1 MPAVTSLVI
10 VNLPKNLNCFVGS
23 NTLDLAGGQLCALF
37 DDGTFKTFSMTQ
49 SDVTLSLDTS
59 KEGPTLATVTYG
71 GQSQMFQ
78 AYVRTPVIRKF
89 MVDSPP
95 DKTHY
100 LAGEKL
106 DLTGLKLTALYETG
120 EKVPYPD
127 IPAVDHIVSF
137 GEAVYP
143 LTINGISVPIY
154 LKVDDAKIVG
164 IRMGKLPNQT
174 EYLERR
180 DKFNPAGATIIQKY
194 DSGAEQEV
202 PLPYTAVRG
211 FSNLTPGPLTL
222 TVQIGQHSTSFEVK
236 IVEKKPIR
244 ATIDTQPFRTS
255 YTEGEDISLDGIRVS
270 VQYDNG
276 ETRICDDWDYEPK
289 KAILGEET
297 VTVKVGDATALVAI
311 TVAPRQLMRIR
322 MKTLP
327 RKTQYKE
334 NLEQLEVDGA
344 ELELDFDYGDPVIVP
359 VSSAMVKGFDNRRA
373 GECKVEVQYR
383 GLATEFSVDILPQ
396 TLLGI
401 TVTQMPEKLDYT
413 PGEIFDRKGL
423 VVSGLYDSGRME
435 PLRSYSVEPDRPL
448 REGDVAVLI
457 TCMTKTT
464 VIPIKV
470 SEMFRPITPGPEPK
484 AWDDFTDPQKPAAPT
499 VQPGYQATGG
509 FQMPGEI
516 PVTAPTTPP
525 GGFQVP
531 GGFQTPGAAPSTPKP
546 SGGFQVPGG
555 FGIPQTPPADGGFA
569 PTSTAKGGGF
579 MPRDEASFLFGPP
592 VDQEPKPEPEE
603 PKKKGGGFWGRK
615 LFQPNTS
622 KYRGGDD

>member
-1 MPAVTSLVI
+1 MPAVTSIVI
-10 VNLPKNLNCFVGS
+10 VNLPKTLTCFVGS
-23 NTLDLAGGQLCALF
+23 NTLDLSGGQLCALY

-49 SDVTLSLDTS
+49 PGVSVSLDTS
-59 KEGPTLATVTYG
+59 KEGPTLATVTYE

-78 AYVRTPVIRKF
+78 AYVRIPVIRKF
-89 MVDSPP
+89 LVDSPP
-95 DKTHY
+95 EKTHY

-106 DLTGLKLTALYETG
+106 DLSGLKLTAVYETG

-127 IPAVDHIVSF
+127 IPAVDHIVNF
-137 GEAVYP
+137 GEAVFP
-143 LTINGISVPIY
+143 LNISGISVPIFI
-154 LKVDDAKIVG
+154 KVEDSKVIG
-164 IRMGKLPNQT
+164 IRMAKLPNQT

-222 TVQIGQHSTSFEVK
+222 TVQIGQHSTSFEVQ
-236 IVEKKPIR
+236 IVEKKPVR

-255 YTEGEDISLDGIRVS
+255 YTEGEDISMDGVRVS

-289 KAILGEET
+289 KAILGEDT
-297 VTVKVGDATALVAI
+297 VTVKVGSATALVPV
-311 TVAPRQLMRIR
+311 TVAPRQLMRIQ

-344 ELELDFDYGDPVIVP
+344 ELELEFDYGDPVVVP

-401 TVTQMPEKLDYT
+401 TVTQMPEKLDYA
-413 PGEIFDRKGL
+413 PGELFDRKGL

-435 PLRSYSVEPDRPL
+435 PLRSFSVEPDRPL
-448 REGDVAVLI
+448 RETDVAVLI

-470 SEMFRPITPGPEPK
+470 SEMFRPTSPGPEPK
-484 AWDDFTDPQKPAAPT
+484 AWDDFSAPQQPAAPAQ
-499 VQPGYQATGG
+499 QPGYQAPGG
-509 FQMPGEI
+509 FQMPGETPI
-516 PVTAPTTPP
+516 PTPTTSPDVFQAP
-525 GGFQVP
+525 GGFQM
-531 GGFQTPGAAPSTPKP
+531 PGASSAAPKTTGS
-546 SGGFQVPGG
+546 FQVPGG
-555 FGIPQTPPADGGFA
+555 FGAPQTPPASGDFA
-569 PTSTAKGGGF
+569 PPTAAKGGGF
-579 MPRDEASFLFGPP
+579 MPQDEASFLFGPP
-592 VDQEPKPEPEE
+592 AGQEPKKEPEE

>member
-1 MPAVTSLVI
+1 MPAVTSIVI
-10 VNLPKNLNCFVGS
+10 VNLPKTLTCFVGS
-23 NTLDLAGGQLCALF
+23 NTLDLSGGQLCALY

-49 SDVTLSLDTS
+49 SGVSVSLDTS
-59 KEGPTLATVTYG
+59 KEGPTLATVTYE

-78 AYVRTPVIRKF
+78 AYVRIPVIRKF
-89 MVDSPP
+89 LVDSPP
-95 DKTHY
+95 EKTRY

-106 DLTGLKLTALYETG
+106 DLSGLKLTAVYETG

-127 IPAVDHIVSF
+127 IPAVDHIVNF
-137 GEAVYP
+137 GEAVFP
-143 LTINGISVPIY
+143 LNISGISVPIFI
-154 LKVDDAKIVG
+154 KVEDSKVIG

-222 TVQIGQHSTSFEVK
+222 TVQIGQHSTNFEVQ
-236 IVEKKPIR
+236 IVEKKPVR

-255 YTEGEDISLDGIRVS
+255 YTEGEDISMDGVRVS

-297 VTVKVGDATALVAI
+297 ITVKVGSATALVPI
-311 TVAPRQLMRIR
+311 TVAPRQLMRIQ

-344 ELELDFDYGDPVIVP
+344 ELELEFDFGDPVVVP

-401 TVTQMPEKLDYT
+401 TVTQMPEKLDYA
-413 PGEIFDRKGL
+413 PGELFDRKGL

-435 PLRSYSVEPDRPL
+435 PLRSFSVEPDRPL
-448 REGDVAVLI
+448 RETDVAVLI

-470 SEMFRPITPGPEPK
+470 SEMFRPASPGPEPK
-484 AWDDFTDPQKPAAPT
+484 AWDDFSAPQQPATPAPQTSYHAPGGFEMPGETPVPAPT
-499 VQPGYQATGG
+499 TLAGGFRAPGG
-509 FQMPGEI
+509 FQMPGTD
-516 PVTAPTTPP
+516 P
-525 GGFQVP
+525 
-531 GGFQTPGAAPSTPKP
+531 AAPKTTGS
-546 SGGFQVPGG
+546 FQVPGG
-555 FGIPQTPPADGGFA
+555 FGAPQTSPAGGGFA
-569 PTSTAKGGGF
+569 HPSAARGGGF
-579 MPRDEASFLFGPP
+579 MPQDEASFLFGPP
-592 VDQEPKPEPEE
+592 AGQEPKQEPEE

>member
-1 MPAVTSLVI
+1 MPAVTSIVI
-10 VNLPKNLNCFVGS
+10 VNLPKTLTCFVGS
-23 NTLDLAGGQLCALF
+23 NTLDLSGGQLCALY

-49 SDVTLSLDTS
+49 LGVSVSLDTS
-59 KEGPTLATVTYG
+59 KEGPTLATVTYE

-78 AYVRTPVIRKF
+78 AYVRIPVIRKF
-89 MVDSPP
+89 LVDSPP
-95 DKTHY
+95 EKTHY

-106 DLTGLKLTALYETG
+106 DLSGLKLTAVYETG

-127 IPAVDHIVSF
+127 IPAVDHIVNF
-137 GEAVYP
+137 GEAVFP
-143 LTINGISVPIY
+143 LNISGISVPIFI
-154 LKVDDAKIVG
+154 KVEDSKVVG

-222 TVQIGQHSTSFEVK
+222 TVQIGQHSTNFEVQ
-236 IVEKKPIR
+236 IVEKKPVR

-255 YTEGEDISLDGIRVS
+255 YTEGEDISMDGVRVS

-289 KAILGEET
+289 KAILGEDT
-297 VTVKVGDATALVAI
+297 ITVKVGSATALVPI
-311 TVAPRQLMRIR
+311 TVAPRQLMRIQ
-322 MKTLP
+322 MKSLP

-344 ELELDFDYGDPVIVP
+344 ELELEFDYGDPVVVP

-401 TVTQMPEKLDYT
+401 TVTQMPEKLDYA
-413 PGEIFDRKGL
+413 PGELFDRKGL

-435 PLRSYSVEPDRPL
+435 PLRSFSVEPDRPL
-448 REGDVAVLI
+448 RETDVAVLI

-470 SEMFRPITPGPEPK
+470 SEMFRPTSPGPEPK
-484 AWDDFTDPQKPAAPT
+484 AWDDFSAPQQPAAPT
-499 VQPGYQATGG
+499 QQPGYQAPGG
-509 FQMPGEI
+509 FQMPGETPI
-516 PVTAPTTPP
+516 PTPTTPP
-525 GGFQVP
+525 DGSQAP
-531 GGFQTPGAAPSTPKP
+531 GGFQMPGAPPTAPKT
-546 SGGFQVPGG
+546 SGSFQVPGG
-555 FGIPQTPPADGGFA
+555 FGVPQTPPASGGFA
-569 PTSTAKGGGF
+569 PPTAAKGGGF
-579 MPRDEASFLFGPP
+579 MPQDEASFLFGPP
-592 VDQEPKPEPEE
+592 AGQEPKKEPEE